1 MKHEILHVFGKWFK
15 EISTKKK
22 EEKKKSKIKNRIRP
36 RLVDHSFS
44 LTNLN

>member
-22 EEKKKSKIKNRIRP
+22 KKKKKIKNQKSNKAT
-36 RLVDHSFS
+36 VS
-44 LTNLN
+44 